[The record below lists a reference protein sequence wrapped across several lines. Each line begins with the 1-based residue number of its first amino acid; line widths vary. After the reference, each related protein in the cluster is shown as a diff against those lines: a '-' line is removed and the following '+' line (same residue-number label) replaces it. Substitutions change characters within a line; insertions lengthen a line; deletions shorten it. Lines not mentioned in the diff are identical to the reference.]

1 MSLLHNNRR
10 ILGFISFITWLPFL
24 FLINFLL
31 LGCVTYA
38 FDGYGVCASPQNL
51 FQEKVS
57 PKVFDMLEMAGVRWV
72 RLGFRWDEIEPTKGI
87 YQFGKSDAIVNLS
100 IKHDIKI
107 LGVIAKTPEWASN
120 ANNTISPPQNYED
133 WERFVRKVVTHY
145 KGQINHWE
153 IWNEPDI
160 QKFWKGTPE
169 EYINLQK
176 ISYEIIK
183 EVDPSIKVLSAGLD
197 GNGEKYLDKL
207 LDLNLASYCDI
218 IAFHPY
224 GNSPEK
230 SVERVKNFL
239 SIMEKHNVKKPLWF
253 TEIGWQTGGW
263 RTGPCIVKDEET
275 KAAYLKKAFHLLK
288 PYAEAIFWYR
298 AIETPKMFGLIELD
312 KEGNLRLTPAYD
324 AFKEITSQ
332 SAGEKK

>member
-1 MSLLHNNRR
+1 MGKKLKEI
-10 ILGFISFITWLPFL
+10 ILIFFYIVVTSFSA
-24 FLINFLL
+24 
-31 LGCVTYA
+31 YA
-38 FDGYGVCASPQNL
+38 FDGYGVCVNFFAKPEETTSQL
-51 FQEKVS
+51 FEILG
-57 PKVFDMLEMAGVRWV
+57 DAGIKWV
-72 RLGFRWDEIEPTKGI
+72 RLVHRWNKIEIEKGK
-87 YQFGKSDAIVNLS
+87 YQLDKNDMLVELS
-100 IKHDIKI
+100 GRHNINI
-107 LGVIAKTPEWASN
+107 LGEIDGSPEWAPDSKDN
-120 ANNTISPPQNYED
+120 IKNIED
-133 WERFVRKVVTHY
+133 WKKFVKKVVTHY
-145 KGQINHWE
+145 KGRIRYWQ

-176 ISYEIIK
+176 ISYEVIK

-224 GNSPEK
+224 ANSPEK

-239 SIMEKHNVKKPLWF
+239 SIMGKHNVKKPLWF

-263 RTGPCIVKDEET
+263 VQGPGVVKDEET
-275 KAAYLKKAFHLLK
+275 KALYLKKAYALLK
-288 PYAEAIFWYR
+288 PYAEAIFWYQAVER
-298 AIETPKMFGLIELD
+298 PKMYGLIEF
-312 KEGNLRLTPAYD
+312 ENGNLKTMPAYWSY
-324 AFKEITSQ
+324 KEITSQ

>member
-1 MSLLHNNRR
+1 MRAEVKA
-10 ILGFISFITWLPFL
+10 IFCAVMFFL
-24 FLINFLL
+24 T
-31 LGCVTYA
+31 VEAHA
-38 FDGYGVCASPQNL
+38 FDGYGVCASP
-51 FQEKVS
+51 FTREDEKIV
-57 PKVFDMLEMAGVRWV
+57 PEAFDLLEKAGVRWV
-72 RLGFRWDEIEPTKGI
+72 RFGFRWNELESEKGRYNFKKI
-87 YQFGKSDAIVNLS
+87 DWLVDTAL
-100 IKHDIKI
+100 KHNIKI
-107 LGVIAKTPEWASN
+107 LGVIVTTPEWASGKN
-120 ANNTISPPQNYED
+120 DRISPPNDIKD
-133 WERFVRKVVTHY
+133 WQVFIRTLVTHY
-145 KGQINHWE
+145 KDKVKYWE

-239 SIMEKHNVKKPLWF
+239 SIMGKHNVKKPLWF

-263 RTGPCIVKDEET
+263 VQGPGVVKDEET
-275 KAAYLKKAFHLLK
+275 KALYLKKAYALLK
-288 PYAEAIFWYR
+288 PYAEAIFWYQAVER
-298 AIETPKMFGLIELD
+298 PKMYGLIEF
-312 KEGNLRLTPAYD
+312 ENGNLKIMPAYWSY
-324 AFKEITSQ
+324 KEITSQ